1 MQFTCTQLKLHTKIQ
16 GDTEYTDLGRGKR
29 RGRSVLLPLE
39 KLSML
44 NSCSKITENMPLI
57 RQFKQSCGVISPQF
71 FRWADVPTQSNP
83 IIWGGGGLIK
93 LKGILKKII
102 KASQSS
108 FNTCSHQQ
116 NVRES
121 LFFFGHEHLHNYKH
135 DVLHKLRG
143 NKSVN
148 LLIHTYCGIIF
159 LYETEKK
166 VKEG

>member
-83 IIWGGGGLIK
+83 IIWGGVIK
-93 LKGILKKII
+93 IKGDTKKI
-102 KASQSS
+102 
-108 FNTCSHQQ
+108 
-116 NVRES
+116 
-121 LFFFGHEHLHNYKH
+121 
-135 DVLHKLRG
+135 

-148 LLIHTYCGIIF
+148 LPLILAAISRMSGNLSFFFDMNTYIIINTMCCTNSEVINQLTF
-159 LYETEKK
+159 LYIPIVGSYSSTKLKK
-166 VKEG
+166 R

>member
-16 GDTEYTDLGRGKR
+16 GDTEYTDLGRGKG

-83 IIWGGGGLIK
+83 IIWGWGVNQIK
-93 LKGILKKII
+93 GDTKKI
-102 KASQSS
+102 
-108 FNTCSHQQ
+108 
-116 NVRES
+116 
-121 LFFFGHEHLHNYKH
+121 
-135 DVLHKLRG
+135 

-148 LLIHTYCGIIF
+148 LPLILAAISRMSGNLSFFFDMNTYIIINTMCCTNSEVINQLTF
-159 LYETEKK
+159 LYIPIVGSYSSTKLKK
-166 VKEG
+166 R